1 MAAGNVCVVASRI
14 LEFLNSDDKVKE
26 IESVYGADKKFLQGL
41 KGSIQDLDSVI
52 LDAETKS
59 QSDNGIKDWL
69 MELEDVL
76 YSADNLLHSFYT
88 EARHPRKKLSSA
100 KKKNMLLK
108 INQVKEE
115 LIKIGEQRK
124 LFDFKEEIR
133 SEELVVVGKD
143 IRLEKNESGSSSSS
157 MESTL
162 RNEDKAEIIRILLHV
177 GEVEVMEVLPLVGRV
192 GSGKTRLAEE
202 VFNDEVIKCNFEPR
216 IWISVSGIFD
226 VEQILGRILSKIT
239 GKIVEDLPSNKKSQ
253 DVVLGKS
260 LNGKKYLIVLDDVQ
274 NEEPEK
280 WKSLTDSLKVGAIGS
295 KMLVTTRS
303 ETVSNLIK
311 GRIRPYLL
319 KDLSDEKY
327 LFLFGKIAFGGREI
341 EARQIRVGME
351 IVRRC
356 AGRPLAIKATA
367 AMLRSKSA
375 EEWRTFYKRE
385 FSKIGESHHDM
396 LPFGFLSST
405 NDHREMLSLLKLC
418 YDDLPSCLK
427 HCFAYC
433 SLFPKGYVINVQ
445 KLIKLWMAQGFI
457 VEQLGKSQEDVGYE
471 YFLSLLGGYFFE
483 EVERDNSTGKMTKC
497 KMHNFMHD
505 LAMLVTDH
513 QCVLFSS
520 ADDYVD
526 ISRRRTFHVWFDF
539 DLSSTEFITLLDVK
553 KIRTIVL
560 SGQSRSRYGGLHVNR
575 FFDKICSQ
583 FKYLR
588 ALDMHDSGI
597 EVVSDSISKLKLLEY
612 LDLSEN
618 EDITELPNSITL
630 LLNLQTLR
638 LSSCFKLKRLPE
650 DFSNLINLQ
659 HLEIDG
665 CNNLTNLP
673 RGISKVQDLEAL
685 SQLVVSEG
693 SLMPNVVEKK
703 LQELSKLPIRNLR
716 LVLRHEKHVI
726 PYLQA
731 VPQGIRSLSLE
742 TEGYNL
748 ESVSEEETHIN
759 KNLSSDLEELSIN
772 AFKSPTLFCPK
783 SYFPGKLVKLSLRR
797 CANFKSL
804 PAVELSSLKVLVLD
818 DITNLEY
825 IADAYSSSSTT
836 CISTLEELWLM
847 ELPKL
852 EKWWK
857 DEVGEVPSFNSL
869 TKLVIEDCPKLTY
882 MPRIPNLKEGLV
894 LDRICWKLFE
904 QTMMHNT
911 TAPSSSTYLPP
922 LSNLK
927 ILRIVG
933 IKDCKVDRISW
944 DTMKNLI
951 FLKFDCLPT
960 LETLPNGLREVTS
973 LQELH
978 VWRCGIKKIPE
989 WIDEL
994 QNLQKLV
1001 IHVCPLLE
1009 ELPEEISKLPVLRT
1023 LEIEE
1028 CNTLLR
1034 RCEERIGADWSK
1046 VSKIPERKFGMIY
1059 GR

>member
-367 AMLRSKSA
+367 A
-375 EEWRTFYKRE
+375 
-385 FSKIGESHHDM
+385 I
-396 LPFGFLSST
+396 
-405 NDHREMLSLLKLC
+405 
-418 YDDLPSCLK
+418 
-427 HCFAYC
+427 
-433 SLFPKGYVINVQ
+433 
-445 KLIKLWMAQGFI
+445 
-457 VEQLGKSQEDVGYE
+457 
-471 YFLSLLGGYFFE
+471 
-483 EVERDNSTGKMTKC
+483 
-497 KMHNFMHD
+497 
-505 LAMLVTDH
+505 
-513 QCVLFSS
+513 
-520 ADDYVD
+520 
-526 ISRRRTFHVWFDF
+526 RRRTFHVWFDF

-1046 VSKIPERKFGMIY
+1046 VSKIPERKFENLLNELHSWELEELPCLELSYRGNTTMDQPT
-1059 GR
+1059 